1 MHLERPAAYS
11 AIGAAGASL
20 WYRWRPTEK
29 LYRAEL
35 PARARGAPRAACA
48 TALQAQPV
56 CQRQKRVRRTLWT
69 SLAHG
74 CRHPGAF
81 PSHEEAEAW
90 LAKPAVPPRKHPV
103 YAVKEPPLRLGSVAV
118 VHNSFG
124 ARQTQP
130 SKRLEVAALDAEG
143 DS

>member
-1 MHLERPAAYS
+1 MCDRFAS
-11 AIGAAGASL
+11 TASL
-20 WYRWRPTEK
+20 PKAKT
-29 LYRAEL
+29 
-35 PARARGAPRAACA
+35 
-48 TALQAQPV
+48 
-56 CQRQKRVRRTLWT
+56 VRRPLWT

>member
-1 MHLERPAAYS
+1 MVF
-11 AIGAAGASL
+11 
-20 WYRWRPTEK
+20 T
-29 LYRAEL
+29 L
-35 PARARGAPRAACA
+35 PQNQLSPFNTISKPPKTRSKPPQILPNPLKTTPKPIKAFPNHPKTAQTHA
-48 TALQAQPV
+48 TCPSVGVFQE
-56 CQRQKRVRRTLWT
+56 
-69 SLAHG
+69 
-74 CRHPGAF
+74 HPGAF

-130 SKRLEVAALDAEG
+130 SKEAGGGGIGR
-143 DS
+143 

>member
-1 MHLERPAAYS
+1 MCDRFAS
-11 AIGAAGASL
+11 TASL
-20 WYRWRPTEK
+20 PKAKT
-29 LYRAEL
+29 
-35 PARARGAPRAACA
+35 
-48 TALQAQPV
+48 
-56 CQRQKRVRRTLWT
+56 VRRTLWT
-69 SLAHG
+69 SPAHG

-81 PSHEEAEAW
+81 PSHKEAEAW
-90 LAKPAVPPRKHPV
+90 LAKGRCLAPEPRKHPV
-103 YAVKEPPLRLGSVAV
+103 YAVKELPLRLGSVAV